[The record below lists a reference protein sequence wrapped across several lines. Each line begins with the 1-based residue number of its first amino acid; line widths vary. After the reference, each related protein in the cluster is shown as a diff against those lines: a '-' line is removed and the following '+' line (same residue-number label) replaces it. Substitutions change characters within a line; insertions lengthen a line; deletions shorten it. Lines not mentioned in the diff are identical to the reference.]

1 MTPLT
6 PTSDLCDAHP
16 EAQVFAP
23 LFQNFGGQAQFSG
36 PAFTLRVYENNTPV
50 RATLETPGEGRVLV
64 VDGGGSLNCALV
76 GDQLAGLGVENG
88 WAGIIVHG
96 CVRDT
101 AQLCTMPIGIRAL
114 AAHPRRSGK
123 ADVGERDVVLNFA
136 GVTVRPGDMIHA
148 DEDGICVLAPAAD
161 R

>member
-1 MTPLT
+1 MTPFI

-23 LFQNFGGQAQFSG
+23 VFQNFGENPRFSG
-36 PAFTLRVYENNTPV
+36 PALTLRVYENNTLV

-76 GDQLAGLGVENG
+76 GDQLAGLGVQNG

-101 AQLCTMPIGIRAL
+101 AQLAGMPIGIRAL
-114 AAHPRRSGK
+114 AVHPRRSGK
-123 ADVGERDVVLNFA
+123 ASLGEQAVALTFA
-136 GVTVRPGDMIHA
+136 GATVRPGDMIHA
-148 DEDGICVLAPAAD
+148 DEDGICVLTSETN
-161 R
+161 